1 MPRRTIFFL
10 KALLLVSCLV
20 QPNHVG
26 STNAQSQTRGQLG
39 PKPATAQKAAP
50 QAEKAPDY
58 SQEAIVIEAL
68 LLKASTELSNSRT
81 IRLGAPKAN
90 VKGAT
95 EAQFHVA
102 LTPGPSR
109 SAQVAE
115 VKFIRG
121 DEKLRPLV
129 QR

>member
-39 PKPATAQKAAP
+39 PKPATAQRAAP

-81 IRLGAPKAN
+81 IRRPKAN